1 LKPRNCLSIHL
12 RRLTCGALAVFL
24 AFALGCSQKAGAPE
38 KQQQAAPSPAPGE
51 AGPWH
56 MELKISP
63 DHPRMVRPL
72 TFTLHI
78 TDEHAQPVN
87 GAEVNGAEVNGV
99 LTMKDMDMGTTQLTF
114 APKGN
119 GDYEAAVKNMD
130 MSGAWNLAVDA
141 SQGPVRSKKS
151 FEFTVYD

>member
-1 LKPRNCLSIHL
+1 MS
-12 RRLTCGALAVFL
+12 L
-24 AFALGCSQKAGAPE
+24 AFTLGCSQKTTAPA
-38 KQQQAAPSPAPGE
+38 KQQPAASSSASIE

-56 MELKISP
+56 MDLKISP

-78 TDEHAQPVN
+78 TDDHAQPVT
-87 GAEVNGAEVNGV
+87 GAEVNGA
-99 LTMKDMDMGTTQLTF
+99 LTMKEMDMGTTQVKF

-119 GDYEAAVKNMD
+119 GDYEAAMKSMD
-130 MSGAWNLAVDA
+130 MSGPWNLAVDA
-141 SQGPVRSKKS
+141 SQGPIHATKS

>member
-1 LKPRNCLSIHL
+1 M
-12 RRLTCGALAVFL
+12 
-24 AFALGCSQKAGAPE
+24 PE
-38 KQQQAAPSPAPGE
+38 KRQQAALSPVPGE

-56 MELKISP
+56 MDLKVSP

-78 TDEHAQPVN
+78 TDDHAQPVT
-87 GAEVNGAEVNGV
+87 GAEVNGA
-99 LTMKDMDMGTTQLTF
+99 LTMKEMDMGTTQVKF

-119 GDYEAAVKNMD
+119 GDYEAAMTSMD
-130 MSGAWNLAVDA
+130 MSGRWNLAVDA
-141 SQGPVRSKKS
+141 SQGPIHATKS

>member
-1 LKPRNCLSIHL
+1 MS
-12 RRLTCGALAVFL
+12 L
-24 AFALGCSQKAGAPE
+24 AFTLGCSQKASTPE
-38 KQQQAAPSPAPGE
+38 KQQSLSSANSIE

-56 MELKISP
+56 MALKVSP

-78 TDEHAQPVN
+78 TDDHAQPVN
-87 GAEVNGAEVNGV
+87 DAEVNGV
-99 LTMKDMDMGTTQLTF
+99 LTMKDMGMGTTQVKF

-119 GDYEAAVKNMD
+119 GNYEAAMTSMD
-130 MSGAWNLAVDA
+130 MSGPWNLAVDA
-141 SQGPVRSKKS
+141 SQGPVHAKKS